1 MRLIRSSN
9 RKLEQLTCRVP
20 APNRRVERAVR
31 TILENVR
38 HNGDAAVLRY
48 GKKFD
53 GVRLNLKQLRVSEA
67 EISEAF
73 NDVPASFLAG
83 LKQAIDE
90 VTQFHRHQMKQTKRR
105 LIRLDGT
112 TVQEIYQPLERAGV
126 YVPAGTHPLVST
138 VYMTV
143 IPAKV
148 AGVKKIIL
156 ATPPNAGKRVNPY
169 ILVVASLLKVDEIYK
184 IGGAHAVAA
193 MAFGTKTIPKVDAI
207 AGPGNP
213 YVTEAKRQLFGYCNI
228 DLLAGPSEVVVIANK
243 FSNPEMVLA
252 DLRAQA
258 EHPNGLAILVTTSK
272 KLAKIA
278 RDQGPEK
285 GYCILVSDIQEG
297 FKIANQ
303 IAPEH
308 LHVMAKCSQKM
319 LSEINHAG
327 AIFVGPFSP
336 VAVGDYMSGPSHV
349 LPTGG
354 SARFFSGLGVENFLR
369 RSHIIHLSRRAL
381 ERVKGPI
388 EELTKVEGLN
398 QHFESIQIRFKS
410 NEAQTYGAKRT

>member
-1 MRLIRSSN
+1 MKLIRSSN
-9 RKLEQLTCRVP
+9 RKLEQLTRRVP
-20 APNRRVERAVR
+20 MPNRRVEAAVR

-38 HNGDAAVLRY
+38 HNGDTAVLRY
-48 GKKFD
+48 GRKFD
-53 GVRLNLKQLRVSEA
+53 GVKLNPKQFRVSEA

-73 NDVPASFLAG
+73 NDVPASFLAA

-112 TVQEIYQPLERAGV
+112 TIQEIYQPLERVGV

-148 AGVKKIIL
+148 AGVKKILL
-156 ATPPNAGKRVNPY
+156 ATPPNVGKRVNPY

-184 IGGAHAVAA
+184 VGGAHAIAA
-193 MAFGTKTIPKVDAI
+193 MALGTKTIPRVDAI

-228 DLLAGPSEVVVIANK
+228 DLLAGPSEVVVIANQ

-252 DLRAQA
+252 DLHAQA
-258 EHPNGLAILVTTSK
+258 EHANGLAILLTTSK

-278 RDQGPEK
+278 RDQGPSK
-285 GYCILVSDIQEG
+285 GYCVLVNDIQEA

-308 LHVMAKCSQKM
+308 LHVMVKCSQKM
-319 LSEINHAG
+319 LSEISHAG
-327 AIFVGPFSP
+327 AIFAGPFSP
-336 VAVGDYMSGPSHV
+336 VAVGDYMAGPSHV

-369 RSHIIHLSRRAL
+369 RSHIVHLSRRAL
-381 ERVKGPI
+381 ERVKSPI

-398 QHFESIQIRFKS
+398 KHFESLQIRFK
-410 NEAQTYGAKRT
+410 EKEK

>member
-1 MRLIRSSN
+1 MKFIRSSH

-20 APNRRVERAVR
+20 APNRRVEASVR

-38 HNGDAAVLRY
+38 RNGDAAVVRY

-53 GVRLNLKQLRVSEA
+53 GVRLNPKQLRVSEA

-90 VTQFHRHQMKQTKRR
+90 VTQFHRHQMNQTKRR

-112 TVQEIYQPLERAGV
+112 TVQEVYQPLERVGV
-126 YVPAGTHPLVST
+126 YVPAGIHPLVSS

-148 AGVKKIIL
+148 AGVTKIIL
-156 ATPPNAGKRVNPY
+156 ATPPNLISKRVNPY

-184 IGGAHAVAA
+184 VGGAHAVAA

-213 YVTEAKRQLFGYCNI
+213 YVTEAKRQVFGYCNI

-252 DLRAQA
+252 DLHAQA

-278 RDQGPEK
+278 RDQGPQK
-285 GYCILVSDIQEG
+285 GYCVLVGDIQEA

-308 LHVMAKCSQKM
+308 LHVMVKSSQK
-319 LSEINHAG
+319 LLREVSHAG
-327 AIFVGPFSP
+327 AIFAGPFSP
-336 VAVGDYMSGPSHV
+336 VAVGDYMAGPSHV

-369 RSHIIHLSRRAL
+369 RSHIVHLSRRAL
-381 ERVKGPI
+381 ERVKGPV

-398 QHFESIQIRFKS
+398 KHLESVQIRFK
-410 NEAQTYGAKRT
+410 EKEK